1 MTGTMPFA
9 IGRAF
14 RRLALPLAWYY
25 AVTLAIPLANGAAE
39 VGTVFMWHALVV
51 LVVPPFLI
59 VAASGAR
66 EMARAITGSWPTR
79 IAGNPTLKPRVE

>member
-1 MTGTMPFA
+1 MGTMPLA
-9 IGRAF
+9 IGRAL

-25 AVTLAIPLANGAAE
+25 AVTLAIPLANGAGQA
-39 VGTVFMWHALVV
+39 GIVFVWHALAV

-59 VAASGAR
+59 VVASGAR

-79 IAGNPTLKPRVE
+79 IAGNPTLKPEYE